1 MLSKETVVSIQKYKN
16 LNNDKDSL
24 ENIKNKDIGKNME
37 SK

>member
-24 ENIKNKDIGKNME
+24 ENIKKKDIGKNME